1 MNSCSIEATLDLI
14 LLNIDISKFIIK
26 IWLWC
31 CRGNFCWYH
40 FFFVF
45 ITVFT
50 FLSYLRYSLFL
61 WLSVDSVP
69 FFRVIAY
76 PLINL
81 NLNDVE
87 QNDEFWDQFQVLEGR
102 SAQNIVLFNSQQA
115 FTIIRLCVRRCF
127 FKIYNGSC
135 SITNPKKVKISF
147 VVVRSLSSTHQSK
160 NHFNKN
166 LSDLLFLPFSFIYK
180 VMYAHTLHI

>member
-1 MNSCSIEATLDLI
+1 MLVSF
-14 LLNIDISKFIIK
+14 LLCLYYCFYFFIVLK
-26 IWLWC
+26 IQL
-31 CRGNFCWYH
+31 
-40 FFFVF
+40 VF
-45 ITVFT
+45 MII
-50 FLSYLRYSLFL
+50 R
-61 WLSVDSVP
+61 WLSS

-76 PLINL
+76 PLIKL

-102 SAQNIVLFNSQQA
+102 SAQNIVFFNSQQA

-180 VMYAHTLHI
+180 VMYAHTPHIPSTHRQT